1 MWQLKMEAIL
11 IQDDLDLALQGKE
24 KSDKMTDEKFAIIDK
39 RAKAVAGGV
48 VQLGNNVTCNVI
60 GKDTIRFRMHDD
72 LVRTLADVRYIP
84 ELKKN
89 LISLGTLESLGCK
102 FTSEGLTAVLGP
114 EGLEHVS
121 DCVRTIFLHFGL
133 VGVFWFSG
141 AWIVLRDRGSVDVIA
156 CARVRIVEL
165 SWAGLLHRVRELGAA
180 FALFRDRVVYFQG
193 QCIFFF
199 AIAK

>member
-1 MWQLKMEAIL
+1 MTLTKTYVEKFDRSANFGMWQLKMEAIL

-102 FTSEGLTAVLGP
+102 FTSEGGVLKVFQDALVIMKTHRSGSLYTLLGSIVIGLTAVLV
-114 EGLEHVS
+114 LDNLS
-121 DCVRTIFLHFGL
+121 DFDGIKF
-133 VGVFWFSG
+133 
-141 AWIVLRDRGSVDVIA
+141 
-156 CARVRIVEL
+156 
-165 SWAGLLHRVRELGAA
+165 
-180 FALFRDRVVYFQG
+180 
-193 QCIFFF
+193 
-199 AIAK
+199 